1 MSLAIPDFSGLSVL
15 VIGDLM
21 LDQYWFGP
29 TSRISPEAPV
39 PVVQVRRTET
49 RPGGAANVAI
59 NLVSLGLQPTVCGLV
74 GDDSGGDALTALLQ
88 DSGVN
93 AVLTRSGGNPR

>member
-1 MSLAIPDFSGLSVL
+1 MSLTIPDFSRLNML

-39 PVVQVRRTET
+39 PVVQVRQSET
-49 RPGGAANVAI
+49 RPGGAAH
-59 NLVSLGLQPTVCGLV
+59 
-74 GDDSGGDALTALLQ
+74 
-88 DSGVN
+88 GVHP
-93 AVLTRSGGNPR
+93 AR